1 MSRRRFYASPEDV
14 SDSTITLSIDETHH
28 LTHVLR
34 MTPGDQAFV
43 FDGCGHEYK
52 CTFRAIADSRAQME
66 VTEALSD
73 AVESP
78 LQLTLAQALAKGE
91 KFDLII
97 QKATELGVSRIVPL
111 MTRYADVKLD
121 DQLIE
126 RRLGR
131 WRRISLEALKQCG
144 RRRLVEI
151 TPPRTLSQ
159 FLDSVAHADVA
170 HAAGLRIENDVAHVA
185 SLRIESGEATARKLA
200 ACATLLLFSERGG
213 VAITQAL
220 DCIPKATSIFAL
232 VGPEGGWSNDEIELL
247 AARGAK
253 SVSLGPRVLRTETAA
268 VVAITLIQ
276 HLTGDLSV
284 TGAE

>member
-1 MSRRRFYASPEDV
+1 VNFMSRRRFYSPPEDIG
-14 SDSTITLSIDETHH
+14 DSSIALSTDETHH

-34 MTPGDQAFV
+34 MTPGDHAFV
-43 FDGCGHEYK
+43 FDGSGHEYQ
-52 CTFRAIADSRAQME
+52 CTFRGIIDNRAHLE
-66 VTEALSD
+66 ITEALSD
-73 AVESP
+73 SVESP

-121 DQLIE
+121 DQLIT
-126 RRLGR
+126 RRLER
-131 WRRISLEALKQCG
+131 WQRISLEALKQCG

-151 TPPRTLSQ
+151 PAPLTLPQ
-159 FLDSVAHADVA
+159 FLDEVAHTDVA
-170 HAAGLRIENDVAHVA
+170 HAASENVAQAA
-185 SLRIESGEATARKLA
+185 SLRAESSETPGRKLA

-213 VAITQAL
+213 VAITEAL
-220 DCIPKATSIFAL
+220 EGLPRSASIIAL
-232 VGPEGGWSNDEIELL
+232 VGPEGGWSDDEL
-247 AARGAK
+247 ALADQHGAK
-253 SVSLGPRVLRTETAA
+253 PVSLGPRVLRTETAA

-284 TGAE
+284 EGNE

>member
-1 MSRRRFYASPEDV
+1 MSRRRFYSPPEDIPENIV
-14 SDSTITLSIDETHH
+14 ASTIALSTDETHH
-28 LTHVLR
+28 LMHVLR

-43 FDGCGHEYK
+43 FDGSGHEYQ
-52 CTFRAIADSRAQME
+52 CTFRGITDNRAHLE
-66 VTEALSD
+66 ITEALSD
-73 AVESP
+73 VVESP

-121 DQLIE
+121 DQLII
-126 RRLGR
+126 RRLDR

-151 TPPRTLSQ
+151 TAPRTVPQ
-159 FLDSVAHADVA
+159 FLDDVTHANVAQA
-170 HAAGLRIENDVAHVA
+170 A
-185 SLRIESGEATARKLA
+185 SLRIESGETSRHKLA

-213 VAITQAL
+213 VAITEAL
-220 DCIPKATSIFAL
+220 EGLPKPASIVAL
-232 VGPEGGWSNDEIELL
+232 VGPEGGWSDAELDL
-247 AARGAK
+247 ADQHGAK
-253 SVSLGPRVLRTETAA
+253 PVSLGPRVLRTETAA
-268 VVAITLIQ
+268 LVAITLIQ

-284 TGAE
+284 RGNE

>member
-1 MSRRRFYASPEDV
+1 MSRRRFYSPPEDIGH
-14 SDSTITLSIDETHH
+14 SAITLSVDETHH

-43 FDGCGHEYK
+43 FDGCGKEYK
-52 CTFRAIADSRAQME
+52 CTFRSIADNRAQLE
-66 VTEALSD
+66 ITEAL
-73 AVESP
+73 AGVVESP
-78 LQLTLAQALAKGE
+78 QQLTLAQALVKGE

-111 MTRYADVKLD
+111 MTRYADVRLD

-151 TPPRTLSQ
+151 TPPRTLPQ
-159 FLDSVAHADVA
+159 FLESITPADVA
-170 HAAGLRIENDVAHVA
+170 QAA
-185 SLRIESGEATARKLA
+185 SLRIESDNATGRKLP

-213 VAITQAL
+213 VAITEAL
-220 DCIPKATSIFAL
+220 EPTSKPASIVAL
-232 VGPEGGWSNDEIELL
+232 VGPEGGWSNDEFELL
-247 AARGAK
+247 DRHGAK
-253 SVSLGPRVLRTETAA
+253 PVSLGPRVLRTETAA

>member
-1 MSRRRFYASPEDV
+1 MSRRRFYASPEDI

-43 FDGCGHEYK
+43 FDGCGREYK
-52 CTFRAIADSRAQME
+52 CTFRSIADSRAQME
-66 VTEALSD
+66 ITEALSD
-73 AVESP
+73 SVESP
-78 LQLTLAQALAKGE
+78 LQLTLAQALAKGD

-111 MTRYADVKLD
+111 MTRYADVKIE

-151 TPPRTLSQ
+151 TTPRTLPQ
-159 FLDSVAHADVA
+159 FLDSVTHADVA
-170 HAAGLRIENDVAHVA
+170 QAA
-185 SLRIESGEATARKLA
+185 SLRTESSDTVRKLA
-200 ACATLLLFSERGG
+200 ACATLLLFSEKGG

-220 DCIPKATSIFAL
+220 DCIQKATSIFAL
-232 VGPEGGWSNDEIELL
+232 VGPEGGWSNDEFELL
-247 AARGAK
+247 ASHGAN